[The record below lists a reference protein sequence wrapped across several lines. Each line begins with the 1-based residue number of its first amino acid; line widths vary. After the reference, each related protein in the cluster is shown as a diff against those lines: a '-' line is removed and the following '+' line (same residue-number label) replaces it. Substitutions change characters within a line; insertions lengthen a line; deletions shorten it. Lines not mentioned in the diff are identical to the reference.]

1 MRKQE
6 LTGKQREVLEIV
18 AAWIAKY
25 GFPPTIRDIA
35 KALGVAS
42 TNGVVQHLNAL
53 ERKGHIMRDSRRS
66 RGIKLLRTNIG
77 PRMEDAPATVLAHG
91 GQLEQGIRIAVTRSG
106 IALKEAVATPEPEHI
121 LLDPALF
128 AEGVVRA
135 WKLDVPVPA
144 LHLLRGD
151 IAVVNPSAHVHTED
165 LVLLGYQETLDVR
178 RVFFLEEG
186 IALDPFFR
194 DQEFGAVM
202 PPEQFGELLL
212 GKIIHL
218 VRPL

>member
-1 MRKQE
+1 MRKHE

-35 KALGVAS
+35 QALGVAS

-77 PRMEDAPATVLAHG
+77 PRMEEALPEPPEHDG
-91 GQLEQGIRIAVTRSG
+91 RLERGIRIPVTRSQV
-106 IALKEAVATPEPEHI
+106 AVRESITEPEQEHI

-128 AEGVVRA
+128 AGGALQA
-135 WKLDVPVPA
+135 WKLDNPVPA

-151 IAVVNPSAHVHTED
+151 LAIVNPSARVHTED
-165 LVLLGYQETLDVR
+165 LVLLQHKGAIDVR
-178 RVFFLEEG
+178 RVFVLEEG
-186 IALDPFFR
+186 IALDPLFKNN
-194 DQEFGAVM
+194 EFGAFVT
-202 PPEQFGELLL
+202 PQQFGDLLV
-212 GKIIHL
+212 GKIVHL